1 MFGSYHVDVI
11 ASVIGS
17 SFGRFLLTS
26 PELGMSA
33 KYFFTSSFVSSISIS
48 PATTNVALFGLWY
61 LSLNFLKSSKF
72 AASRSLS
79 NLWLAY
85 HTGDF

>member
-11 ASVIGS
+11 VSLIGS

-26 PELGMSA
+26 SEPGISA
-33 KYFFTSSFVSSISIS
+33 KYFFTSFFVSFISIS
-48 PATTNVALFGLWY
+48 PATTMLHY
-61 LSLNFLKSSKF
+61 LVCDIFSLNFLKSSRF

-79 NLWLAY
+79 RSNY
-85 HTGDF
+85 G